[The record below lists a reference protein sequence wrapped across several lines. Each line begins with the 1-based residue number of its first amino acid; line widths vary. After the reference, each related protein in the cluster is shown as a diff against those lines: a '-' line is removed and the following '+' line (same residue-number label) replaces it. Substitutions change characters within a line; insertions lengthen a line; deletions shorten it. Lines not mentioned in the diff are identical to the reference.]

1 MGSPLTKGM
10 TMTNDL
16 WGGSLPSSN
25 LALTEQDGGI
35 AVPGAGGAGQTPGG
49 AGQGGNGS
57 QAPGGGGFD
66 LFTIMIPLLLIFL
79 LMAVMTG
86 RREKKERKKKEE
98 LLASIGKNDRVQTL
112 GGMLGTV
119 VEVKDDEVR
128 LRVDEATKTS
138 IWFSKGAIQQ
148 VVRKA
153 GGSDKASEAAEA
165 GAAT

>member
-1 MGSPLTKGM
+1 MTRDLCGGMSP
-10 TMTNDL
+10 
-16 WGGSLPSSN
+16 SAN
-25 LALTEQDGGI
+25 LGLIDVALAGQDGTI

-49 AGQGGNGS
+49 TGVPGGGA
-57 QAPGGGGFD
+57 APPAGGGGFD
-66 LFTIMIPLLLIFL
+66 MFTILMLVLVMFV

-119 VEVKDDEVR
+119 VEVKEDEVR
-128 LRVDEATKTS
+128 LRVDETTKTS

-153 GGSDKASEAAEA
+153 GGADRPAETAEA